1 MLVRVFIWWRVFDLE
16 LGLAGRSVLITG
28 SSKGIGLA
36 CAHGFAAEGCDV
48 HLVSR
53 TAADL
58 EQARADIAGR
68 YQVQVATSALDLS
81 ESANVDRL
89 VETVPDVDIL
99 VNNAGAIPAGDIDDV
114 DESRWREAW
123 DLKIYGY
130 INMTRAF
137 LARMRARGSGVII
150 NDIGTGGEK
159 LDYNYIAGAAGNA
172 SMMAFTRA
180 IGSRSIYSGV
190 RVVGVN
196 PGPVET
202 DRIQT
207 MMRQKAINEFGDE
220 SRAQEYYANWPM
232 ERFAKPEE
240 VADLIVF
247 LASDRASYISGTVVT
262 IDGGMVNNN
271 SIL

>member
-1 MLVRVFIWWRVFDLE
+1 MD
-16 LGLAGRSVLITG
+16 LGLSGRSVLITG

-36 CAHGFAAEGCDV
+36 CAHAFAAEGCDV
-48 HLVSR
+48 HLVAR

-58 EQARADIAGR
+58 ERARAEVAGQH
-68 YQVQVATSALDLS
+68 QVKVTASALDLS
-81 ESANVDRL
+81 DSANVDRL
-89 VETVPDVDIL
+89 VAEAGDVDIL
-99 VNNAGAIPAGDIDDV
+99 VNNAGAIPGGPIDQI
-114 DESRWREAW
+114 DEARWRAAW
-123 DLKIYGY
+123 DLKVFGY

-137 LARMRARGSGVII
+137 LARMKARGSGVIV

-159 LDYNYIAGAAGNA
+159 LDYDYIAGAAGNA

-180 IGSRSIYSGV
+180 IGSRSMYSGV

-207 MMRQKAINEFGDE
+207 VMRQRAQSEFGDE
-220 SRAQEYYANWPM
+220 ARSREYYANWPM
-232 ERFAKPEE
+232 NRFAKPEE

-271 SIL
+271 SILG

>member
-1 MLVRVFIWWRVFDLE
+1 ME

-36 CAHGFAAEGCDV
+36 CAHGFAAEGCGL
-48 HLVSR
+48 HLVAR

-58 EQARADIAGR
+58 QRARGEIRER
-68 YQVQVATSALDLS
+68 YQVHVTTHALDLS
-81 ESANVDRL
+81 DSANVNRL
-89 VETVPDVDIL
+89 AEAAGDVDIL
-99 VNNAGAIPAGDIDDV
+99 VNNAGAIPGGSIETV
-114 DESRWREAW
+114 DEVRWRAGW
-123 DLKIYGY
+123 DLKVYGY
-130 INMTRAF
+130 INRTRAF
-137 LARMRARGSGVII
+137 LACMKTRGRGVII

-159 LDYNYIAGAAGNA
+159 LDYDYIAGAAGNA
-172 SMMAFTRA
+172 SLMAFTRA
-180 IGSRSIYSGV
+180 IGGRSIHSGV

-207 MMRQKAINEFGDE
+207 VMRQKALAEFGDE
-220 SRAQEYYANWPM
+220 SRAPDYYAHWPM
-232 ERFAKPEE
+232 RRFATPEE
-240 VADLIVF
+240 VANLIVF
-247 LASDRASYISGTVVT
+247 LASDRAGYISGTVVT

>member
-1 MLVRVFIWWRVFDLE
+1 ME
-16 LGLAGRSVLITG
+16 LGLAGKSVLITG
-28 SSKGIGLA
+28 GSKGIGLA
-36 CAHGFAAEGCDV
+36 CANGFAAEGCDL
-48 HLVSR
+48 HLVARSV
-53 TAADL
+53 ADL
-58 EQARADIAGR
+58 ERAQSDIAGQ
-68 YQVQVATSALDLS
+68 YQVKVEISPLDLS
-81 ESANVDRL
+81 DSANVNRL
-89 VETVPDVDIL
+89 VESAGDVDIL
-99 VNNAGAIPAGDIDDV
+99 VNNAGAIPVGTLDKV
-114 DESRWREAW
+114 DEPQWRDAW
-123 DLKIYGY
+123 DLKVYGY

-137 LARMRARGSGVII
+137 LARMSARGSGVIV

-159 LDYNYIAGAAGNA
+159 LDANYIAGAAGNA

-180 IGSRSIYSGV
+180 IGSRSMYAGV

-207 MMRQKAINEFGDE
+207 MMRSKAKAEFGDE
-220 SRAQEYYANWPM
+220 NRASEFYANWPLG
-232 ERFAKPEE
+232 RFAKPEE

>member
-1 MLVRVFIWWRVFDLE
+1 ME

-137 LARMRARGSGVII
+137 LARMKARGSGVII

-180 IGSRSIYSGV
+180 IGSRSIYAGV

-202 DRIQT
+202 DRIHT

-220 SRAQEYYANWPM
+220 SRAREYYANWPM

>member
-1 MLVRVFIWWRVFDLE
+1 MD
-16 LGLAGRSVLITG
+16 LGLAGRTVLITG
-28 SSKGIGLA
+28 GSKGIGLA
-36 CAHGFAAEGCDV
+36 CGHGFAAEGCDV
-48 HLVSR
+48 HLVAR
-53 TAADL
+53 TEADL
-58 EQARADIAGR
+58 ERAHSDISGR
-68 YQVQVATSALDLS
+68 HQVQVTTSALDLS
-81 ESANVDRL
+81 DSANVDRL
-89 VETVPDVDIL
+89 VETAGDIDIL
-99 VNNAGAIPAGDIDDV
+99 VNNAGAIPAGSIDDV

-137 LARMRARGSGVII
+137 LACMKARGAGVII

-159 LDYNYIAGAAGNA
+159 LDYDYIAGAAGNA

-180 IGSRSIYSGV
+180 IGSRSMYSGV

-207 MMRQKAINEFGDE
+207 VMRQKAISKFGDE
-220 SRAQEYYANWPM
+220 GRAPEFYANWPM
-232 ERFAKPEE
+232 GRFAKPEE

-271 SIL
+271 SLL

>member
-1 MLVRVFIWWRVFDLE
+1 ME
-16 LGLAGRSVLITG
+16 LGLNGKTVLITG

-36 CAHGFAAEGCDV
+36 CAHAFAAEGCNL
-48 HLVSR
+48 HLVAR
-53 TAADL
+53 DAERL
-58 EQARADIAGR
+58 EMARLAITGR
-68 YQVQVATSALDLS
+68 HVVEVTTHALDLS
-81 ESANVDRL
+81 DSANVNTLAERAG
-89 VETVPDVDIL
+89 DVDIL
-99 VNNAGAIPAGDIDDV
+99 VNNAGAIPGGPIDVV
-114 DESRWREAW
+114 DEATWRVAW
-123 DLKIYGY
+123 DLKVFGY
-130 INMTRAF
+130 INMTRTF
-137 LARMRARGSGVII
+137 LSRMQARGHGVIV

-172 SMMAFTRA
+172 SLMAFTRA
-180 IGSRSIYSGV
+180 IGSRSIYDGV

-207 MMRQKAINEFGDE
+207 VMRQKAEVEFGDAD
-220 SRAQEYYANWPM
+220 RASEYYAHWPM
-232 ERFAKPEE
+232 QRFAQPEE

>member
-1 MLVRVFIWWRVFDLE
+1 ME

-36 CAHGFAAEGCDV
+36 CAHGFAAEGCSL
-48 HLVSR
+48 HLVAR
-53 TAADL
+53 TASDL
-58 EQARADIAGR
+58 ECARAEITGR
-68 YQVQVATSALDLS
+68 YQVSVTTHALDLS
-81 ESANVDRL
+81 DSANVDRL
-89 VETVPDVDIL
+89 AETAGDVDIL
-99 VNNAGAIPAGDIDDV
+99 VNNAGAIPGGSIDAV
-114 DESRWREAW
+114 DEARWREAW
-123 DLKIYGY
+123 DLKVYGY

-137 LARMRARGSGVII
+137 LRRMTARGEGVII

-159 LDYNYIAGAAGNA
+159 LDYNYIAGATGNA

-180 IGSRSIYSGV
+180 IGSRSIYAGV

-202 DRIQT
+202 ERIQT
-207 MMRQKAINEFGDE
+207 IMQQKAQADYGDE
-220 SRAQEYYANWPM
+220 SRAREYYANWPM
-232 ERFAKPEE
+232 KRFAKPEE

-247 LASDRASYISGTVVT
+247 LASERASYISGTVVT

-271 SIL
+271 SML

>member
-1 MLVRVFIWWRVFDLE
+1 MDLK
-16 LGLAGRSVLITG
+16 LTGRAVLITG
-28 SSKGIGLA
+28 GSKGIGLA
-36 CAHGFAAEGCDV
+36 CAHAFAAEGCDL
-48 HLVSR
+48 HLVAR
-53 TAADL
+53 TATDL
-58 EQARADIAGR
+58 DRARAELTDR
-68 YQVQVATSALDLS
+68 YPIKVDTTALDLAD
-81 ESANVDRL
+81 SANVSRL
-89 VETVPDVDIL
+89 VEAVGDIDIL
-99 VNNAGAIPAGDIDDV
+99 VNNAGAIPAGAIEDID
-114 DESRWREAW
+114 ELRWREGW
-123 DLKIYGY
+123 DLKVYGY

-137 LARMRARGSGVII
+137 LARMSVRGRGVII

-159 LDYNYIAGAAGNA
+159 LDYDYIAGAAGNA
-172 SMMAFTRA
+172 SLMAFTRA

-207 MMRQKAINEFGDE
+207 MMRRKALSKFGDE
-220 SRAQEYYANWPM
+220 DRAQEFYAHWPM

-271 SIL
+271 SVL

>member
-1 MLVRVFIWWRVFDLE
+1 ME
-16 LGLAGRSVLITG
+16 LGLTGRSVLITG
-28 SSKGIGLA
+28 GSKGIGLA

-58 EQARADIAGR
+58 ERARADIAGR
-68 YQVQVATSALDLS
+68 YQVQVTTSALDLS
-81 ESANVDRL
+81 DSDNVNRL
-89 VETVPDVDIL
+89 VETAGDVDIL
-99 VNNAGAIPAGDIDDV
+99 VNNAGAIPAGPIDV
-114 DESRWREAW
+114 IDEARWREAW
-123 DLKIYGY
+123 DLKVYGY

-137 LARMRARGSGVII
+137 LARMSERGKGAII

-207 MMRQKAINEFGDE
+207 LMRQKAVAEFGDE
-220 SRAQEYYANWPM
+220 SRASEYYANWPM
-232 ERFAKPEE
+232 ERFATPDE

-271 SIL
+271 SML